1 MEVPLVDKDYLLERT
16 TGNGGW
22 TYAPIPEVPQDKKAP
37 FGWVKVKGSID
48 GVEIKKHHL
57 MPMGN
62 GELGLSVKAEI
73 RKKIKKQAGD
83 YVHVVLYLDEEPS
96 EIPEELQLC
105 LQDEPRALEFFNSL
119 AENERHN
126 YVKWIYSAKTDRA
139 KVARM
144 AKAIDRLASNLKYY
158 DKG

>member
-16 TGNGGW
+16 PGNGGW

-83 YVHVVLYLDEEPS
+83 YVHVVLYLDEEP
-96 EIPEELQLC
+96 IV
-105 LQDEPRALEFFNSL
+105 F
-119 AENERHN
+119 
-126 YVKWIYSAKTDRA
+126 
-139 KVARM
+139 ARRTSS
-144 AKAIDRLASNLKYY
+144 I
-158 DKG
+158 GIFQFTG

>member
-16 TGNGGW
+16 PGNGGW

-37 FGWVKVKGSID
+37 FGWVKVKGSIN

-73 RKKIKKQAGD
+73 RRRFPKNCNCVCKTN
-83 YVHVVLYLDEEPS
+83 
-96 EIPEELQLC
+96 
-105 LQDEPRALEFFNSL
+105 LEHWNFSIHWL
-119 AENERHN
+119 
-126 YVKWIYSAKTDRA
+126 KTSGTI
-139 KVARM
+139 M
-144 AKAIDRLASNLKYY
+144 
-158 DKG
+158 

>member
-1 MEVPLVDKDYLLERT
+1 
-16 TGNGGW
+16 
-22 TYAPIPEVPQDKKAP
+22 
-37 FGWVKVKGSID
+37 
-48 GVEIKKHHL
+48 
-57 MPMGN
+57 MGN

-144 AKAIDRLASNLKYY
+144 AKAIDRLARKFAITPSRMRIQWCTRTEALPLIN
-158 DKG
+158 

>member
-16 TGNGGW
+16 PGNGGW

-119 AENERHN
+119 AENELRQLCEMDLFC
-126 YVKWIYSAKTDRA
+126 KDRSG
-139 KVARM
+139 KSSQDG
-144 AKAIDRLASNLKYY
+144 KAIDRLASNLKYY

>member
-16 TGNGGW
+16 PGNGGW

-62 GELGLSVKAEI
+62 GELGLSECVAI
-73 RKKIKKQAGD
+73 YIDDHSYSDSG
-83 YVHVVLYLDEEPS
+83 YILFTFP
-96 EIPEELQLC
+96 LC
-105 LQDEPRALEFFNSL
+105 LA
-119 AENERHN
+119 
-126 YVKWIYSAKTDRA
+126 
-139 KVARM
+139 
-144 AKAIDRLASNLKYY
+144 
-158 DKG
+158 

>member
-16 TGNGGW
+16 PGNGGW

-37 FGWVKVKGSID
+37 FGWVKVK
-48 GVEIKKHHL
+48 
-57 MPMGN
+57 
-62 GELGLSVKAEI
+62 
-73 RKKIKKQAGD
+73 
-83 YVHVVLYLDEEPS
+83 VVLYLDEEPS

>member
-1 MEVPLVDKDYLLERT
+1 
-16 TGNGGW
+16 
-22 TYAPIPEVPQDKKAP
+22 
-37 FGWVKVKGSID
+37 
-48 GVEIKKHHL
+48 

-62 GELGLSVKAEI
+62 GELGLYVKAEI

>member
-16 TGNGGW
+16 PGNGGW

-62 GELGLSVKAEI
+62 GELGLSVKLKSVRRSKSRRVI
-73 RKKIKKQAGD
+73 MYMLFCTLMKSRRRFPKNCNCVCKTN
-83 YVHVVLYLDEEPS
+83 
-96 EIPEELQLC
+96 
-105 LQDEPRALEFFNSL
+105 LEHWNFSIHWL
-119 AENERHN
+119 
-126 YVKWIYSAKTDRA
+126 KTSGTI
-139 KVARM
+139 M
-144 AKAIDRLASNLKYY
+144 
-158 DKG
+158 

>member
-16 TGNGGW
+16 PGNGGW

-62 GELGLSVKAEI
+62 GELGLSVKAESVRRSKSRRVI
-73 RKKIKKQAGD
+73 MYMLFCTLMKSVGD
-83 YVHVVLYLDEEPS
+83 SRRTAIV
-96 EIPEELQLC
+96 
-105 LQDEPRALEFFNSL
+105 F
-119 AENERHN
+119 
-126 YVKWIYSAKTDRA
+126 
-139 KVARM
+139 ARRTSS
-144 AKAIDRLASNLKYY
+144 I
-158 DKG
+158 GIFQFTG

>member
-16 TGNGGW
+16 PGNGGW

-96 EIPEELQLC
+96 EIPEERNC
-105 LQDEPRALEFFNSL
+105 VCKTNLEHWNFSIHWL
-119 AENERHN
+119 
-126 YVKWIYSAKTDRA
+126 KTSGTI
-139 KVARM
+139 M
-144 AKAIDRLASNLKYY
+144 
-158 DKG
+158 

>member
-16 TGNGGW
+16 PGNGGW

-83 YVHVVLYLDEEPS
+83 YVHVVLYLDEEPRRF
-96 EIPEELQLC
+96 PKNC
-105 LQDEPRALEFFNSL
+105 NCVCKTNLEHWNFSIHWL
-119 AENERHN
+119 
-126 YVKWIYSAKTDRA
+126 KTSGTI
-139 KVARM
+139 M
-144 AKAIDRLASNLKYY
+144 
-158 DKG
+158 

>member
-16 TGNGGW
+16 PGNGGW

-62 GELGLSVKAEI
+62 GELGPVSYTHLT
-73 RKKIKKQAGD
+73 
-83 YVHVVLYLDEEPS
+83 LPT
-96 EIPEELQLC
+96 
-105 LQDEPRALEFFNSL
+105 NSL
-119 AENERHN
+119 
-126 YVKWIYSAKTDRA
+126 V
-139 KVARM
+139 
-144 AKAIDRLASNLKYY
+144 
-158 DKG
+158 